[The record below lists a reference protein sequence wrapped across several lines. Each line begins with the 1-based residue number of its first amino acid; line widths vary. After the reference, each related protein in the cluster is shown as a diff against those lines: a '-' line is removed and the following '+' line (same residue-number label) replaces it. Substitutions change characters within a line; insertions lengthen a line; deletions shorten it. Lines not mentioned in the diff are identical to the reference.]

1 MSKSRPAISYLAGIG
16 IIFRCNDIPVLF
28 IQMTCMFASVPG
40 LPPAEI
46 RVTKKEAIQ
55 KGKMETAIEVESRK
69 GMAQIGNFFG
79 KSSEM

>member
-1 MSKSRPAISYLAGIG
+1 
-16 IIFRCNDIPVLF
+16 
-28 IQMTCMFASVPG
+28 MTCMFASVPG

-79 KSSEM
+79 KSSEI